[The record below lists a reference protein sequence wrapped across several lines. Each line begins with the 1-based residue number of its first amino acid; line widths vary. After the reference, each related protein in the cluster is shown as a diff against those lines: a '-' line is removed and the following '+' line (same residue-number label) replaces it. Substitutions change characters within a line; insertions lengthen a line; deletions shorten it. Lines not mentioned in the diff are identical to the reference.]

1 MFFDNF
7 GSICMDIQDLR
18 RLEKVLQYEF
28 SDVSLLEKAMTH
40 ASEAESR
47 LDSNERMEFLGDAI
61 LAAVICEG
69 LFERF
74 DDYLEGDLT
83 KIKSK
88 LVSRKTCAE
97 IAAELGLNEALK
109 VGPGMA
115 KSKSLNGSLAAG
127 AIEAVIAAIYL
138 DGGFGK
144 AREFVLRIFGPL
156 LESADAREHQENFKS
171 VLQQHVQ
178 QHLDTVVAYEL
189 LDEKGPDHNKCFECA
204 VVINEHR
211 YPSAWGTNKKEA
223 QQQAAYN
230 ALIELEV
237 LEDNK

>member
-1 MFFDNF
+1 
-7 GSICMDIQDLR
+7 MDMQNLQRIQDT
-18 RLEKVLQYEF
+18 LQYRF
-28 SDVSLLEKAMTH
+28 SDVILLEKALTH
-40 ASEAESR
+40 ASDAESR
-47 LDSNERMEFLGDAI
+47 LESNERMEFLGDAI
-61 LAAVICEG
+61 LALVVCEG

-97 IAAELGLNEALK
+97 IAAELGLNEELK

-115 KSKSLNGSLAAG
+115 NSSSINGSLAAG
-127 AIEAVIAAIYL
+127 VLEAVIAAIYL
-138 DGGFGK
+138 DGGFDK
-144 AREFVLRIFGPL
+144 AREFVMRVFGPL
-156 LESADAREHQENFKS
+156 IENADARKHQENFKS
-171 VLQQHVQ
+171 VLQQYVQ
-178 QHLDTVVAYEL
+178 QQLNTTATYEL

-204 VVINEHR
+204 VVIDGHR

-230 ALIELEV
+230 ALKELDLFESS
-237 LEDNK
+237 EQEQ